1 MVFQIKECLMSKLE
15 MAEARVAEAQKA
27 LANAKGENTEAW
39 TACMN
44 EVPSPRVQRL
54 YREAVEVAQGELRAA
69 EEALA
74 ALLKAR

>member
-1 MVFQIKECLMSKLE
+1 MSECLMSKLE

-44 EVPSPRVQRL
+44 SAPSPRVQRL
-54 YREAVEVAQGELRAA
+54 YREAMEAAERELRAA